1 MKSIIKSTYD
11 LKNPKGDK
19 QELFKRFVFSSN
31 DPDFYTVRQFVG
43 DYEILP
49 ISLKTS
55 PPDSSTD
62 SKTESPSTDELKEPT
77 NE

>member
-1 MKSIIKSTYD
+1 MKSIIKTTYD

-19 QELFKRFVFSSN
+19 RELFKQFRFSSN
-31 DPDFYTVRQFVG
+31 DADFYTVRQFVG
-43 DYEILP
+43 DFEILP

-62 SKTESPSTDELKEPT
+62 SKAESAPTDELKEPT

>member
-11 LKNPKGDK
+11 LKNRADAR
-19 QELFKRFVFSSN
+19 ERFDLFKYSSN
-31 DPDFYTVRQFVG
+31 DPEFYIVRQFVG
-43 DYEILP
+43 DFELLP

-62 SKTESPSTDELKEPT
+62 SKTESPPTDELKEPT
-77 NE
+77 H

>member
-11 LKNPKGDK
+11 LKNTKMDK
-19 QELFKRFVFSSN
+19 REMFKQFKCSSN

-43 DYEILP
+43 DFEILP